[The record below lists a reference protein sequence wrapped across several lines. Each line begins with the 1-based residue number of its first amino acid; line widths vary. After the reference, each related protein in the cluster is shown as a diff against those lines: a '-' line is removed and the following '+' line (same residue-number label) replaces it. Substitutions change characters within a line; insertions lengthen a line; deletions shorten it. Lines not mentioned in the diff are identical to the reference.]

1 MKKAFSLTL
10 LLLFV
15 IVAKAQVTKLSVFEQ
30 TRNFKIEG
38 KIKGYQP
45 DDNNKFISFRTY
57 EITGLSKDT
66 AISIDKNGNFS
77 CELYQPFEGDIAFV
91 YNDVFIEMYAS
102 PSEKIFMEIYED
114 KWKTEENKTKAI
126 SFRGKSSS
134 LSKGL
139 IDFEYYKSNQPFKNN
154 PDMGDQKQGDEGFAK
169 KSIARMNEE
178 LDLFDNYVI
187 KENIKDE
194 KYIQWCR
201 NKIVY
206 SIAQKIAYYCFWAK
220 SNKTITYN
228 QLTDYL
234 SSIAINNPGAL
245 NNYSYYYYLYTLV
258 FDFHLIAKLNPI
270 YKDSIKQKGNSRLVL
285 NLEKIDAYSTGI
297 TKELMYYFS
306 YKANA
311 IISNNEYEFD
321 ISQFDSII
329 TEPYLK
335 QLLMSA
341 KSNQAEVFTPFN
353 LVERIKKHSSGD
365 SLSNRLA
372 TLLQNHKDAYI
383 FMDFW
388 GTWCGACMGEMP
400 LYPNLIEQF
409 KDQPIVF
416 LFLAVETKEE
426 MIQEVKT
433 KYKIN
438 GEFISLNGNE
448 TKILNNVLQFSSYPS
463 HFMLDPTGN
472 IVYKKIG
479 SLSSGK
485 DIVEQIRNTMSK
497 K

>member
-1 MKKAFSLTL
+1 MKKTFLLTL

-15 IVAKAQVTKLSVFEQ
+15 IVANAQVTQLSVFEQ

-45 DDNNKFISFRTY
+45 DDNNRFISFRTCD
-57 EITGLSKDT
+57 ITGLQKDT

-77 CELYQPFEGDIAFV
+77 CELYQPFEGDIALF
-91 YNDVFIEMYAS
+91 YNGVFIEMYAS
-102 PSEKIFMEIYED
+102 PSEKIFIEIYED
-114 KWKTEENKTKAI
+114 KWKTEKDKTKAI
-126 SFRGKSSS
+126 SFRGKSASI
-134 LSKGL
+134 SKGT
-139 IDFEYYKSNQPFKNN
+139 IDFEYYKSNQSFKNN
-154 PDMGDQKQGDEGFAK
+154 PDGGDKKQGDEGFAK
-169 KSIARMNEE
+169 KRVARMNEE

-187 KENIKDE
+187 KKRVKDG

-201 NKIVY
+201 DKIVY
-206 SIAQKIAYYCFWAK
+206 SAGKDIEKYCFSGK
-220 SNKTITYN
+220 LNETITCD
-228 QLTDYL
+228 QFIDYL
-234 SSIAINNPGAL
+234 GSIPINNSGAL
-245 NNYSYYYYLYTLV
+245 NNSAYYGFLNLFVMGFQIITY
-258 FDFHLIAKLNPI
+258 INPI
-270 YKDSIKQKGNSRLVL
+270 YKDSIKQKGNSKLVV

-297 TKELMYYFS
+297 TKELMYS
-306 YKANA
+306 ITYKERN
-311 IISNNEYEFD
+311 IKNNNEYEFN
-321 ISQFDSII
+321 IARFDSII

-335 QLLMSA
+335 QLFISA
-341 KSNQAEVFTPFN
+341 KNNEGERFTPFN
-353 LVERIKKHSSGD
+353 IIERIKKHNSGD

-388 GTWCGACMGEMP
+388 GSWCAPCMGEMP

-416 LFLAVETKEE
+416 LFLAVDTKEE
-426 MIQEVKT
+426 KIQEVKT

-448 TKILNNVLQFSSYPS
+448 TKILNNVLKFSSYPS
-463 HFMLDPTGN
+463 HFMLDPTGTLVN
-472 IVYKKIG
+472 NKIG
-479 SLSSGK
+479 HLNSYNM
-485 DIVEQIRNTMSK
+485 VEQIKNTMSK